1 MAENKITQEKVA
13 KTAVSSRQV
22 RKTAPKKSPLELLLE
37 AVNKARE
44 AGITVKGVY
53 SVKNEDGTTNNGSL
67 K

>member
-1 MAENKITQEKVA
+1 MAENKITQEKIA